1 MEWTDNAI
9 VLGARHF
16 GEGKLVAEVFARDHG
31 RFGGVVHAGRKSQ
44 PILQAGNVVHA
55 GWKARLSEQ
64 LGFFSPLELVEPHA
78 TRLLDDPIALAGLSS
93 AVTLVR
99 GAAAERQAY
108 PQLYD
113 ALIVLIEAMPHHEI
127 WPAIYA
133 RFELGLLSALGY
145 GLDLS
150 RCAVTG
156 ATEGLAWVSP
166 RTGRAATQDA
176 GAPHADVLLRLPPFL
191 VDAEAELVE
200 GDVADAFALAG
211 YFLERRLFDQ
221 RGENLPEA
229 RKRLIERLGFAGRL

>member
-1 MEWTDNAI
+1 MEWIDDAV

-16 GEGKLVAEVFARDHG
+16 GEGKLVAEVFARVHG

-44 PILQAGNVVHA
+44 PILQSGNLVHA

-64 LGFFSPLELVEPHA
+64 LGFFQPLELVEPHA

-93 AVTLVR
+93 AVALIR
-99 GAAAERQAY
+99 GATAERQAY

-113 ALIVLIEAMPHHEI
+113 ALVVLIEAMPQNDI
-127 WPAIYA
+127 WPALYT

-156 ATEGLAWVSP
+156 ETENLAWVSP
-166 RTGRAATQDA
+166 RTGRAATAEA
-176 GAPHADVLLRLPPFL
+176 GAPHADLLLKLPRFL
-191 VDAEAELVE
+191 IDAEAELKE
-200 GDVADAFALAG
+200 GDVAHAFALSG
-211 YFLERRLFDQ
+211 HFLERRVFEHK
-221 RGENLPEA
+221 GEGMPEA
-229 RKRLIERLGFAGRL
+229 RRRLIERLGFAGRL

>member
-1 MEWTDNAI
+1 MEWVDDAI

-16 GEGKLVAEVFARDHG
+16 GEGKLVAEVFAREHG

-44 PILQAGNVVHA
+44 PILQAGNVVHC

-64 LGFFSPLELVEPHA
+64 LGFFNPMELVEPHA
-78 TRLLDDPIALAGLSS
+78 TRLLDDPAALAGLTS
-93 AVTLVR
+93 AVSLIR

-113 ALIVLIEAMPHHEI
+113 ALMVLIEAMPHGEI
-127 WPAIYA
+127 WPALYA
-133 RFELGLLSALGY
+133 RFELGLLGSLGY

-166 RTGRAATQDA
+166 RTGRAD
-176 GAPHADVLLRLPPFL
+176 
-191 VDAEAELVE
+191 
-200 GDVADAFALAG
+200 
-211 YFLERRLFDQ
+211 
-221 RGENLPEA
+221 
-229 RKRLIERLGFAGRL
+229 RKSVV

>member
-1 MEWTDNAI
+1 MEWVDDAI

-16 GEGKLVAEVFARDHG
+16 GEGKLVAEVFSRAHG

-44 PILQAGNVVHA
+44 PILQAGNLVHC

-64 LGFFSPLELVEPHA
+64 LGFFYPLELVEPHA

-93 AVTLVR
+93 AVSLVR

-113 ALIVLIEAMPHHEI
+113 ALIVLIEAMPHREI
-127 WPAIYA
+127 WPALYA
-133 RFELGLLSALGY
+133 RFELGLLGALGY

-166 RTGRAATQDA
+166 RTGRAATYEA

-191 VDAEAELVE
+191 VDAEAELKE
-200 GDVADAFALAG
+200 GDVADAFALSG

-221 RGENLPEA
+221 KGEGLPEA
-229 RKRLIERLGFAGRL
+229 RRRLIERLGFAGRL

>member
-1 MEWTDNAI
+1 MEWVDNAV
-9 VLGARHF
+9 VLGARPF
-16 GEGKLVAEVFARDHG
+16 GEGKLVAEVFAREHG
-31 RFGGVVHAGRKSQ
+31 RFGGIVHAGRKSQ
-44 PILQAGNVVHA
+44 PILQSGNVVHA

-64 LGFFSPLELVEPHA
+64 LGFYNPLELIEPHA

-93 AVTLVR
+93 AVALIR
-99 GAAAERQAY
+99 GATPERQAY

-113 ALIVLIEAMPHHEI
+113 ALIVLIEAMPHAEV
-127 WPAIYA
+127 WPALYT

-156 ATEGLAWVSP
+156 AREGLAWVSP
-166 RTGRAATQDA
+166 RTGRAATGEA

-191 VDAEAELVE
+191 VDADAQLKP

-211 YFLERRLFDQ
+211 YFLERRVFEHRGEGMPDQ
-221 RGENLPEA
+221 R
-229 RKRLIERLGFAGRL
+229 RRLIERLGFAQRL